1 VPDSVRLASIRILAR
16 ASAVGLALGLWG
28 GPVRAQ
34 SMDVAAL
41 GYDRGNAAA
50 PITIIEFGDF
60 GCSACGIFARETFSQ
75 FEREFISTGRVRWK
89 YVPFVLGSF
98 PNSGAATRA
107 AECAAEQD
115 AFWSMHDL
123 LYRRQREW
131 SKMIGVRPQL
141 EKYAAE
147 LKLDLPRYRDCYE
160 KDRPAARMQRSNEA
174 AAALM
179 VRATPTFFIN
189 GQRAVG
195 ALPIEQWRRVIEIV
209 SSRTGG

>member
-1 VPDSVRLASIRILAR
+1 MRPNHGR
-16 ASAVGLALGLWG
+16 AIAFALALCALDAG
-28 GPVRAQ
+28 VTRAQ
-34 SMDVAAL
+34 SLDVATL
-41 GYDRGNAAA
+41 GYDRGNPGA

-60 GCSACGIFARETFSQ
+60 GCSACGIFARDTFSQ
-75 FEREFISTGRVRWK
+75 FEREFIATGRVRWK

-115 AFWSMHDL
+115 AFWSMHDV

-131 SKMIGVRPQL
+131 SKMIGVRGHL
-141 EKYAAE
+141 EKYATE
-147 LKLDLPRYRDCYE
+147 LKLDLARYRDCYE
-160 KDRPAARMQRSNEA
+160 KDRPARKVQQNNEMA
-174 AAALM
+174 ASLM

-209 SSRTGG
+209 SSRGGTGTR